1 VDGDHVGGVLL
12 PLVRSP
18 KSTSELVEPG
28 VAPSLKTGA
37 LLEPD
42 KLLLTKPMLALGS
55 PVIVT
60 TWRCPQLVL
69 PPQLTVTVP
78 ELPVPVAEY
87 AHIRKYCPEVSQA
100 VGLVRSD
107 DELRAP
113 PEIDA
118 LHDCEPLSAYA
129 TRTSTNDPVGAVKGE
144 LVMEGEL
151 LVSVPVA
158 FRVAVITE
166 PPTANVCWTWAAAA

>member
-1 VDGDHVGGVLL
+1 VIEEAAGPKYAAALKVLDPWLTVCVPTWEKPAGVDGDHVGGVLL

-60 TWRCPQLVL
+60 TWRFP
-69 PPQLTVTVP
+69 
-78 ELPVPVAEY
+78 
-87 AHIRKYCPEVSQA
+87 
-100 VGLVRSD
+100 
-107 DELRAP
+107 
-113 PEIDA
+113 
-118 LHDCEPLSAYA
+118 
-129 TRTSTNDPVGAVKGE
+129 
-144 LVMEGEL
+144 
-151 LVSVPVA
+151 
-158 FRVAVITE
+158 
-166 PPTANVCWTWAAAA
+166 